1 VRAVAFADPTRLHL
15 VELDEPSAG
24 PGTVKLKVHF
34 CGICGSDLH
43 FRQQARM
50 PPGMVPGHEFAGTIA
65 EVGDGVEG
73 WSVGDR
79 VAVNPFVPCLECE
92 LCKDGYGYLC
102 PQGLADGIGLG
113 QAQGAYAEWVVVPAQ
128 TLHRLPD
135 SVSDRDGALVEPLAV
150 GIHGVSI
157 SRSDP
162 SIPVAV
168 LGAGPIGVMTALALR
183 ARGYEK
189 VVVVE
194 LNDRRR
200 ELIAGLGFT
209 AIGGGDDLVERV
221 NEVLGGPPPVVI
233 DCTGHPSAGFP
244 ALELVAQRGVVVAT
258 GIPNEP
264 TPVPYFLLAVKE
276 AELRGVLAYSDADFA
291 EAIEHLAAGRV
302 PADQVITH
310 IADLEETNDWF
321 DDLLSGQTRQLKV
334 LLKP

>member
-1 VRAVAFADPTRLHL
+1 MRAVAFADPTRLH
-15 VELDEPSAG
+15 VVDLDEPSPT
-24 PGTVKLKVHF
+24 PGTVKLKVHY

-50 PPGMVPGHEFAGTIA
+50 PAGMVPGHEFAATVT
-65 EVGDGVEG
+65 ELGDGVDG
-73 WSVGDR
+73 WSTGDR
-79 VAVNPFVPCLECE
+79 VAVFPFVPCESCD
-92 LCKDGYGYLC
+92 LCAQGYGYLC

-113 QAQGAYAEWVVVPAQ
+113 QAQGGYAESVVVPVS
-128 TLHRLPD
+128 TLRRLPD
-135 SVSDRDGALVEPLAV
+135 GVSDRDGALVEPLAV

-162 SIPVAV
+162 STPVAV

-183 ARGYEK
+183 ARGYEQ

-194 LNDRRR
+194 VNERRR
-200 ELIAGLGFT
+200 GLIEGLGFT
-209 AIGGGDDLVERV
+209 AIGGEELVGRV
-221 NEVLGGPPPVVI
+221 AEILGGPPPVVI

-244 ALELVAQRGVVVAT
+244 ALELVAPRGVVVAT

-276 AELRGVLAYSDADFA
+276 AELRGVLAYSNADFD

-302 PADQVITH
+302 PTDKVITH
-310 IADLEETNDWF
+310 VAGFEETNDLF
-321 DDLLSGQTRQLKV
+321 DDLLSGSTSQLKV
-334 LLKP
+334 VLKP